1 MLIVAGTFT
10 TAPGTRSTFLEAVRP
25 MVEATLAEPGCR
37 EYAFTPDP
45 NDDDRVLL
53 FEIWDDQDALDSHF
67 ASDHMAAWQA
77 KKDELDITG
86 ADVKKYTIDSVG
98 PVR

>member
-1 MLIVAGTFT
+1 MLIVAGTFR
-10 TAPGTRSTFLEAVRP
+10 TAPGTRVDFLEAVRP
-25 MVEATLAEPGCR
+25 MVAATRAESGCR

-45 NDDDRVLL
+45 DDDDRLLL
-53 FEIWDDQDALDSHF
+53 FEIWDDQAALDSHF

-77 KKDELDITG
+77 TKDELDITD
-86 ADVKKYTIDSVG
+86 ADVKKYTIESVG